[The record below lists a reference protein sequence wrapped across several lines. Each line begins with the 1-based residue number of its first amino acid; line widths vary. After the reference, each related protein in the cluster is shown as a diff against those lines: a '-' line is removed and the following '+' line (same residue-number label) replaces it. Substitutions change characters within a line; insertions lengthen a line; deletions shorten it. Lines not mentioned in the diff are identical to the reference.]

1 MLRQKALKVEN
12 RRFMQNRRIY
22 HLPHVKVEIV
32 HPIENTDFCQNCTRL
47 RVTSDGKLKPCL
59 MRNDNTVD
67 ILTPM
72 RKGAK
77 DEELMALFKLANQ
90 KRQPYNKL

>member
-1 MLRQKALKVEN
+1 M
-12 RRFMQNRRIY
+12 I
-22 HLPHVKVEIV
+22 
-32 HPIENTDFCQNCTRL
+32 
-47 RVTSDGKLKPCL
+47 
-59 MRNDNTVD
+59 NDNTVD